1 MANLY
6 MYQFCTFISS
16 SLNLSVAEEIS
27 AQFLKTKLIIRGY
40 IGMGVPLIQQYRVGK
55 YIIGKKLRGIK
66 KYPLVL
72 MLEPLFRC
80 NLACS
85 GCGKIDYP
93 KEILDKRLSFDECM
107 QAIDECG
114 APIVSIAGGEPLIHK
129 EMTHIVNGFIK
140 RKKFVYLCT
149 NAMLLKKHIDMYEP
163 SPYLTFSIHLD
174 GNKERHDASVC
185 LDGVFE
191 KCISVI
197 KIARKKGFRVTINCT
212 LLQGESAREVAEF
225 LDMAMELGVEGVT
238 ISPGYSY
245 ERAPKQDVFLK
256 NKESKQL
263 FRNIFKLNTH
273 KTWRFN
279 QSSLYLDFLAGNQT
293 YQCTPWGNPTRN
305 VFGWQKPCYLLVGEG
320 YAPTFSALIQETA
333 WENYG
338 SGKNPKCTNCMVHC
352 GYEATAVNDT
362 FNHPLKALGVFLK
375 GPKTDGEMA
384 PELPVLYNDDEITKP
399 KLIANN
405 EMSNN
410 NGKNKQVA

>member
-1 MANLY
+1 M
-6 MYQFCTFISS
+6 S
-16 SLNLSVAEEIS
+16 
-27 AQFLKTKLIIRGY
+27 
-40 IGMGVPLIQQYRVGK
+40 VPLLQQYRVGK
-55 YIIGKKLRGIK
+55 YIIGKKLKGIK

-93 KEILDKRLSFDECM
+93 KNILDKRLSFDECM
-107 QAIDECG
+107 EAIDDCG

-129 EMTHIVNGFIK
+129 EMNQIVNGFIK

-149 NAMLLKKHIDMYEP
+149 NAILLKKNIDKYKP

-174 GNKERHDASVC
+174 GNKERHDTSVC
-185 LDGVFE
+185 QKGVFE
-191 KCISVI
+191 KCIKAI
-197 KIARKKGFRVTINCT
+197 EIACEKGFRVTLNCT
-212 LLQGESAREVAEF
+212 LFQGESAEEVAEF

-256 NKESKQL
+256 KQESKQL
-263 FRNIFKLNTH
+263 FRDIFKLNLN
-273 KTWRFN
+273 KMWRFN

-305 VFGWQKPCYLLVGEG
+305 IFGWQKPCYLLVGEG
-320 YAPTFSALIQETA
+320 YAPTFSELINETK

-338 SGKNPKCTNCMVHC
+338 SGKNPKCANCMVHC

-362 FNHPLKALGVFLK
+362 FKYPLKALNVFLK
-375 GPKTDGEMA
+375 GPKTHGEMA
-384 PELPVLYNDDEITKP
+384 PELPVLYDDNEISEP
-399 KLIANN
+399 KLVIRNEEPKNN
-405 EMSNN
+405 K
-410 NGKNKQVA
+410 KNKQVA